1 MAPGLESCGA
11 HTLYM
16 SVMDLQPLN
25 IPISM
30 KMIILWIEDSF
41 IFWQVVA
48 ILAENDLWFSHSEA
62 QTGLD
67 RLSAEHLA

>member
-1 MAPGLESCGA
+1 
-11 HTLYM
+11 M

-48 ILAENDLWFSHSEA
+48 ILAENNDLWFSHREA